1 MVSVMPVVSYPERTI
16 FAAYF
21 RPTDQVIWLIAE
33 ADESKPRV
41 AGYLIG
47 HEYGGSGTIQVK
59 GLEEKGAIQ
68 VLPWTPC
75 SFGAAISR
83 VREHM
88 SRTDTS
94 KRYCS

>member
-1 MVSVMPVVSYPERTI
+1 MSVVSYPERTI

-33 ADESKPRV
+33 DESKPRV

-47 HEYGGSGTIQVK
+47 NEYGGSGTIQVK
-59 GLEEKGAIQ
+59 GLQEKGAIQ

-75 SFGAAISR
+75 SFGEAISR
-83 VREHM
+83 VKERM
-88 SRTDTS
+88 SRAETRG
-94 KRYCS
+94 RYCL

>member
-1 MVSVMPVVSYPERTI
+1 MASMMPIVSYPQRTI

-47 HEYGGSGTIQVK
+47 NEYGGSGTIQVK

-75 SFGAAISR
+75 SFGEAISR
-83 VREHM
+83 IRERM
-88 SRTDTS
+88 SRAERS
-94 KRYCS
+94 KYCL

>member
-1 MVSVMPVVSYPERTI
+1 MMPIVSYPEKKI

-33 ADESKPRV
+33 AEQSKPRV

-47 HEYGGSGTIQVK
+47 NEYGGSGTIQLK

-75 SFGAAISR
+75 SFGEAIDR
-83 VREHM
+83 VRQRM
-88 SRTDTS
+88 SRAETS
-94 KRYCS
+94 ERYCDLL